1 MVLGYWRR
9 KDDKQRSHMPLPL
22 TFYLIENVTA
32 LGLRHT
38 QVQVDIFYGDADFK
52 IMFSTVMDV
61 LKRVI

>member
-1 MVLGYWRR
+1 
-9 KDDKQRSHMPLPL
+9 MPLPL

-38 QVQVDIFYGDADFK
+38 QPQIDHFYGGADFK
-52 IMFSTVMDV
+52 IMFGTGLDV

>member
-1 MVLGYWRR
+1 MGLGCWRR
-9 KDDKQRSHMPLPL
+9 KDDKQRSHTPLPL

-38 QVQVDIFYGDADFK
+38 QLQVDRCYGGADFK
-52 IMFSTVMDV
+52 IMFSTVVDV